1 MSWNALGMFQKILIV
16 NGVQNQAVQTQ
27 LLLKDESDENKR
39 RYVLVGLSF
48 VQIALSLGIL
58 ISLVKK

>member
-1 MSWNALGMFQKILIV
+1 MSWNALGMFQKILTV